1 MVLQRNGSTQDSLKE
16 TKGESDIHLYVR
28 KEEMFYLQAHTH
40 TSTDMC
46 ERQRW
51 GRWKDKQTERQR
63 RFHET
68 RNYCMMRYDHSVW
81 PTNKDED

>member
-40 TSTDMC
+40 THPQTCARD
-46 ERQRW
+46 RGGGDGKTNR
-51 GRWKDKQTERQR
+51 RKDRDVFMKHVTIA
-63 RFHET
+63 
-68 RNYCMMRYDHSVW
+68 
-81 PTNKDED
+81 